1 MVLQNICGSLYVL
14 GLTNLTQ
21 FDIFMKFFEGEI
33 EFRFRDIEE
42 GIFEAELKAHTEF
55 TELVRAVLVL

>member
-1 MVLQNICGSLYVL
+1 
-14 GLTNLTQ
+14 
-21 FDIFMKFFEGEI
+21 MKFYEDEI

-55 TELVRAVLVL
+55 TELVRTVLYLPALSTLQSGFPLYSKMHLSFCLS